1 MPDNP
6 RPGPKKDQ
14 PSTGAPENAGY
25 GGGDDRDY
33 ADVATLEQMR
43 ERIKEANNAVID
55 KDDPTAIQFTI
66 HRVFIEHLREV
77 HGEFSAKMEVVLE
90 GARQATADHVRECLQ
105 VLKDETLDTSLK
117 QTLARVAQEAANAS
131 SVKASLV
138 RLRNATFVMVALS
151 WVALFLNILVLARS

>member
-1 MPDNP
+1 MPKNP
-6 RPGPKKDQ
+6 RPEKPEESS
-14 PSTGAPENAGY
+14 STAAADKGGY
-25 GGGDDRDY
+25 GGDDDRDY
-33 ADVATLEQMR
+33 KDVATLEQMR
-43 ERIKEANNAVID
+43 ERVKEANGAVID

-77 HGEFSAKMEVVLE
+77 HADFTTKMETVLE